1 MHLIPPETHVWGGCC
16 GASGRFAGC
25 RLQNGNWSHY
35 LRRGVLVQLGLEV
48 RQKVGGVE
56 KRATVAAERRTRLVL
71 LWHSDPR
78 QLILT
83 RLLGGEED
91 DGQQQDQAAD

>member
-1 MHLIPPETHVWGGCC
+1 MKQ
-16 GASGRFAGC
+16 RD
-25 RLQNGNWSHY
+25 WSHFFC
-35 LRRGVLVQLGLEV
+35 RRVLVQLGLGV

-56 KRATVAAERRTRLVL
+56 QRATVAAERQTCLVF

-83 RLLGGEED
+83 RLFGGED
-91 DGQQQDQAAD
+91 DDDQQQDQAAD

>member
-1 MHLIPPETHVWGGCC
+1 MKDRRWGH
-16 GASGRFAGC
+16 FFC
-25 RLQNGNWSHY
+25 R
-35 LRRGVLVQLGLEV
+35 RVLVQLELEV

-56 KRATVAAERRTRLVL
+56 KRATVAAERRTCLVL

-83 RLLGGEED
+83 LLFGGED
-91 DGQQQDQAAD
+91 DDDQQQDQAED